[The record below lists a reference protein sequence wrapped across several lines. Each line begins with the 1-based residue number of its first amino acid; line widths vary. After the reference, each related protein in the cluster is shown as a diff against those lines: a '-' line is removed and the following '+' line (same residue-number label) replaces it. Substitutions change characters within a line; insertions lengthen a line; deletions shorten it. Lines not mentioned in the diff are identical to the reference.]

1 MRNQIFFFVF
11 YEFTFSV
18 LNPFMMIFLLN
29 FLMKQKYFIL
39 NQNGWTKEKPTH
51 CLFFS
56 ANKKML
62 IRYSFKRFLCVFL
75 SNFLCFVTGLSTK
88 NALLQNR
95 FFLHEK
101 KMTALFFFFHCVK
114 ALSWFEYLAY
124 FSVAL
129 LPFANNKYR

>member
-1 MRNQIFFFVF
+1 
-11 YEFTFSV
+11 
-18 LNPFMMIFLLN
+18 MMIFLLN

-101 KMTALFFFFHCVK
+101 KWLRYSFFFTVLKHWVDSNIWHIFRSPYCHLLTINIDK
-114 ALSWFEYLAY
+114 HSGLNWILSCFY
-124 FSVAL
+124 FFL
-129 LPFANNKYR
+129 LLQI